1 MSAREMLD
9 MCVHYI
15 AQRHHMLTQEHVDM
29 LDEVW
34 GLYEEY
40 PPLPPSP
47 PPEAEVFR
55 EKHKKE
61 MIWEEIAELPPL
73 AEPYEDK
80 SKFLPS
86 GAHLLPQDYQDFLY
100 DWNKEITDCMG
111 GWKGWQRNNY
121 RVLYP
126 EYWNDWIAEEQEF
139 IARYPAETR
148 AFTEWLAAKTRRD
161 HEAWKANEKAVQ
173 EAKAAAD
180 AKEKEAR
187 EKPRADWER
196 IMGGISYTHQVETCA
211 CGTCGAARAFLN
223 R

>member
-1 MSAREMLD
+1 
-9 MCVHYI
+9 
-15 AQRHHMLTQEHVDM
+15 MLTQEHVDI

-34 GLYEEY
+34 SHYEEY

-47 PPEAEVFR
+47 APE
-55 EKHKKE
+55 
-61 MIWEEIAELPPL
+61 P
-73 AEPYEDK
+73 EPECDK

-100 DWNKEITDCMG
+100 EWNKEITECMG

-126 EYWNDWIAEEQEF
+126 QYWKDWIAEEQEF

-148 AFTEWLAAKTRRD
+148 AFTEWLAAKARRD